1 MAESEKIY
9 SELERCKEKYDK
21 NNTVRYGFK
30 LNKNTDN
37 DIIEYLNSLTNK
49 QGYIKSLI
57 REDLIKKG
65 INK

>member
-1 MAESEKIY
+1 MSESLK
-9 SELERCKEKYDK
+9 KAQEKYDK

-57 REDLIKKG
+57 R
-65 INK
+65 